1 MKGEKQDWL
10 RIDGNMAAFLA
21 ELGSGW
27 TMTADPD
34 DYSVVVDAEAKAV
47 LESTRSFSQ
56 GLGRHASNTW
66 VKTLNNLLKGST
78 KKGKKTAEER
88 MAKSS
93 RISLTGIKDH
103 YSDKRAEV
111 EAALQASKTK
121 GAAALA
127 ATAEVLHND
136 EVRDKEVLRTQSVLK
151 EAQAVRDAKIKDLQA
166 KEVRTLKMKHEEYDR
181 KNTEQVAKRVVRETA
196 ARKQLEIEAQKD
208 KAKRAE
214 ESRCAASAVGGEDG
228 AGSGGGMGGDAEAA
242 DAEGAAELEQATVA
256 GQLAQDQLSA
266 LEALDRMFQ

>member
-136 EVRDKEVLRTQSVLK
+136 EV
-151 EAQAVRDAKIKDLQA
+151 
-166 KEVRTLKMKHEEYDR
+166 
-181 KNTEQVAKRVVRETA
+181 
-196 ARKQLEIEAQKD
+196 
-208 KAKRAE
+208 
-214 ESRCAASAVGGEDG
+214 
-228 AGSGGGMGGDAEAA
+228 
-242 DAEGAAELEQATVA
+242 
-256 GQLAQDQLSA
+256 
-266 LEALDRMFQ
+266 

>member
-1 MKGEKQDWL
+1 M
-10 RIDGNMAAFLA
+10 
-21 ELGSGW
+21 
-27 TMTADPD
+27 
-34 DYSVVVDAEAKAV
+34 
-47 LESTRSFSQ
+47 
-56 GLGRHASNTW
+56 
-66 VKTLNNLLKGST
+66 
-78 KKGKKTAEER
+78 
-88 MAKSS
+88 
-93 RISLTGIKDH
+93 
-103 YSDKRAEV
+103 
-111 EAALQASKTK
+111 QASKTK

-151 EAQAVRDAKIKDLQA
+151 EAQAVRNAKIKDLQA
-166 KEVRTLKMKHEEYDR
+166 KEVQTLKMKHEEYDR

-208 KAKRAE
+208 NAKRAE

-228 AGSGGGMGGDAEAA
+228 AGSGGGTGGDAEAA

-266 LEALDRMFQ
+266 LDALDRMFQ